1 MADHPLL
8 IFPTPSRSERARR
21 GGGGGGINCPSP
33 NRQAERLT
41 PRFDRLQFAMDRR
54 QAELQDNPQGVQP
67 EKTLVLETV
76 GTVKDFT
83 NAMRRID
90 GLEWLGE
97 VEDEDVAPD
106 HGFEDESNPE
116 KQLRGRLFLM
126 MSNQQ
131 ALGQMRS
138 LFEQWH
144 ESPDE
149 PFPYGLAKLK
159 DFFDHLY
166 DIRPWGPEDRIR
178 ETGLVDDWQARL
190 AANDSTVPFE
200 VELWFRD
207 NSVIRQMAEAHL
219 VQSLDGEVLQ
229 RLVIPEIE
237 YHAILGRIP
246 ADRVRDLIER
256 PETRRAI
263 PLFQNEEVMY
273 VRPVGQCAVHIP
285 EDDAGVDALED
296 EDANMTSDNVPNG
309 DPIVALFDGLPL
321 TGHQKLN
328 GRLVV
333 DDPDGYE
340 AAYQANQRSHGTSMS
355 SLICHGDLNEA
366 GEPISRKLY
375 ARPIMKPK
383 PALRGHDESIPDDV
397 LTVDLI
403 HRAVRRLFESEN
415 GEPPAAPSVRVV
427 NLSIGNPAQP
437 FVREMSSMARLLD
450 WLSHEHNILFIVSAG
465 NHAQDIKIE
474 WSEIERLSPSD
485 RQDAVI
491 KSIADDT
498 RNRRLLS
505 PAETLNG
512 LTVGASHSDAS
523 QVQIPTQ
530 LPLTVG
536 ASHSDASQVRIPIQL
551 PPNMIDP
558 FIGSGL
564 PSIVSA
570 HGPGYRR
577 AIKPDILFPGGKQI
591 LRENIP
597 TSITRLADSG
607 GPPGQLVATP
617 GVLGRLNQMR
627 HTRGTSNAAA
637 LASRAAHFLYNVI
650 ENLREGSSGN
660 IPQEYDAVLLKTLL
674 VHGASWDD
682 VYSPY
687 QSVLRNSDNGRTFRD
702 YVGRFIGY
710 GTAEISRAM
719 VCTDQRVTLLGV
731 GALSDGESD
740 EFTLPLPPSLSSKTH
755 KRRLTIT
762 MAWLTPVNARRQSYR
777 VAHLWFN
784 PNEQKSEIVKGRKD
798 ADYRAVQRGTV
809 QHEILEGH
817 RATPFQD
824 GDNIVIKVNCR
835 ADAGEIMEPIRYGLA
850 ATLEIA
856 EGIDL
861 PIYQEVRDRIEVRV
875 RPRV

>member
-1 MADHPLL
+1 MAEYPLL
-8 IFPTPSRSERARR
+8 RFPTPARSGWVKPR
-21 GGGGGGINCPSP
+21 GGGIRINRPTP
-33 NRQAERLT
+33 NDQAERLT
-41 PRFDRLQFAMDRR
+41 PRFDRLQSAMDGRR
-54 QAELQDNPQGVQP
+54 AELQDNPQGVQP

-76 GTVKDFT
+76 GTIDNFI
-83 NAMRRID
+83 NAVENID

-97 VEDEDVAPD
+97 DVIEDVAPSY
-106 HGFEDESNPE
+106 GFEDASNPE
-116 KQLRGRLFLM
+116 KQMRGQLFLM
-126 MSNQQ
+126 MSDQQ
-131 ALGQMRS
+131 ALRQMRS
-138 LFEQWH
+138 LFKQWH
-144 ESPDE
+144 ESPDK
-149 PFPYGLAKLK
+149 PLRRGLAGLK
-159 DFFDHLY
+159 RAFAHLY
-166 DIRPWGPEDRIR
+166 DIRTWGQEDRIR
-178 ETGLVDDWQARL
+178 ETGLVDDWRTRL
-190 AANDSTVPFE
+190 AGNAPIVPFE
-200 VELWFRD
+200 AELWFRD
-207 NSVIRQMAEAHL
+207 NSVTRQMAEAHL
-219 VQSLDGEVLQ
+219 AESIRSLDGEVVQ
-229 RLVIPEIE
+229 RLVVPEIA

-246 ADRVRDLIER
+246 ADRIRDLIER
-256 PETRRAI
+256 QETRREI
-263 PLFQNEEVMY
+263 QLFQSDVVMY
-273 VRPVGQCAVHIP
+273 FRPVGQCAVHIP

-296 EDANMTSDNVPNG
+296 EAANTTSDNVPNG

-355 SLICHGDLNEA
+355 SLICHGDLNKA
-366 GEPISRKLY
+366 GAPINRKLY

-397 LTVDLI
+397 LTADLI

-465 NHAQDIKIE
+465 NHAQDIKIA
-474 WSEIERLSPSD
+474 WFEIAGLSPSD

-491 KSIADDT
+491 EAIAADT

-523 QVQIPTQ
+523 QVQIP
-530 LPLTVG
+530 L
-536 ASHSDASQVRIPIQL
+536 QL

-558 FIGSGL
+558 FIGSCL

-577 AIKPDILFPGGKQI
+577 AIKPDVLFPGGKQI

-597 TSITRLADSG
+597 TNITGPVVSYN
-607 GPPGQLVATP
+607 PPGQLVAVP
-617 GVLGRLNQMR
+617 GATGRLNETR

-637 LASRAAHFLYNVI
+637 LASRAAHFLYDVI
-650 ENLREGSSGN
+650 ENLRESSSGD

-682 VYSPY
+682 VYPPY
-687 QSVLRNSDNGRTFRD
+687 RSVLRNSDNSRTFKD

-710 GTAEISRAM
+710 GTSEISKAM
-719 VCTDQRVTLLGV
+719 VCADQRVTLLGV
-731 GALSDGESD
+731 GALSDGEAD

-798 ADYRAVQRGTV
+798 ADHRAVQRGTV

-817 RATPFQD
+817 RATPQD
-824 GDNIVIKVNCR
+824 GDNIAIKVNCR
-835 ADAGEIMEPIRYGLA
+835 AEAGEITEPIRYGLA
-850 ATLEIA
+850 TTLEIA
-856 EGIDL
+856 ETIDL
-861 PIYQEVRDRIEVRV
+861 PIYQEVRDRLAVPV